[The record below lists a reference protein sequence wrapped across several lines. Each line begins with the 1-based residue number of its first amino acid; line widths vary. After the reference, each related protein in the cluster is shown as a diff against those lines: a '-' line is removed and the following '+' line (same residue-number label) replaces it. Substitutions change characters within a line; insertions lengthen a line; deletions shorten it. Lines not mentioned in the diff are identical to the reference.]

1 MDRSERLHSGDGFL
15 EKNFTFPATFGVE
28 GKWALVAA
36 FGVQVGVE
44 HSELHGHSDNI
55 CCHLHPHVL
64 QMTSCV
70 NLLLVWYNERLLFI
84 ISSWLLGAIQ
94 INIDVYVSVIIIAWP
109 SDRGKLLLLC
119 VSLQHLGL

>member
-84 ISSWLLGAIQ
+84 ISSWLLGAIGAIQ
-94 INIDVYVSVIIIAWP
+94 VLRNADGGGGVSDFLKKSVT
-109 SDRGKLLLLC
+109 K
-119 VSLQHLGL
+119 V